1 MAPAAAHHLVSAGSD
16 STIRRH
22 RDRRAPLA
30 ALIAAGAA
38 VCLAVGTG
46 VGLAATTD
54 RGAGSPAVASWYPGC
69 GDGCPSATAAPTA
82 TPQGPPTRVR
92 VPKIGVD
99 SALTVLGL
107 DRAGTLIPPVDF
119 DTAGWYGGGPAPG
132 DTGPAVLAGH
142 LDSRRGPAVFARLG
156 ELRPGDEVQV
166 WRGGQR
172 LSFRVT
178 GSLRTR
184 KDQFPTA
191 VVYGPTPG
199 PELRL
204 VTCGGDFD
212 RRRGHYRDNV
222 VVFAVTESDGPVLP
236 DSAAG

>member
-1 MAPAAAHHLVSAGSD
+1 MSAGPAPS
-16 STIRRH
+16 IRRH
-22 RDRRAPLA
+22 RDRRISLA
-30 ALIAAGAA
+30 ALVAAGAA
-38 VCLAVGTG
+38 VCLAAGTG
-46 VGLAATTD
+46 AGLATAE
-54 RGAGSPAVASWYPGC
+54 RPPSAASWHPGC
-69 GDGCPSATAAPTA
+69 GDDCPSVATAPT
-82 TPQGPPTRVR
+82 PHGPPTRVR
-92 VPKIGVD
+92 VPRIGVD
-99 SALTVLGL
+99 SPLTVLGL
-107 DRAGTLIPPVDF
+107 DRAGVLIPPTGF

-156 ELRPGDEVQV
+156 ELRPGDLVQV

-199 PELRL
+199 AELRL

-212 RRRGHYRDNV
+212 RRRGHYVDNV
-222 VVFAVTESDGPVLP
+222 VVFAVAEAGDPVLP
-236 DSAAG
+236 TSAAG

>member
-1 MAPAAAHHLVSAGSD
+1 MAPVAAHHLVSTGSGPA
-16 STIRRH
+16 IRRH
-22 RDRRAPLA
+22 RDRRVPLA
-30 ALIAAGAA
+30 ALVAAGAA
-38 VCLAVGTG
+38 VCLAAGTG
-46 VGLAATTD
+46 VGLATT
-54 RGAGSPAVASWYPGC
+54 GPAPPPAASWHPGC
-69 GDGCPSATAAPTA
+69 ADDCPSAAAAPA
-82 TPQGPPTRVR
+82 PHGPPTRVR
-92 VPKIGVD
+92 VPRIGVD

-107 DRAGTLIPPVDF
+107 DRAGTLVPPSDF

-156 ELRPGDEVQV
+156 ELRAGDRVEV

-184 KDQFPTA
+184 KDRFPTA

-199 PELRL
+199 AELRL

-222 VVFAVTESDGPVLP
+222 VVFAVAEAAGPVLP

>member
-1 MAPAAAHHLVSAGSD
+1 MSAGPDPS
-16 STIRRH
+16 IRRH
-22 RDRRAPLA
+22 RDRRVPLA
-30 ALIAAGAA
+30 ALVAAGAA

-46 VGLAATTD
+46 VGLATT
-54 RGAGSPAVASWYPGC
+54 GPPPPMASWHLGC
-69 GDGCPSATAAPTA
+69 GDDCPSVAA
-82 TPQGPPTRVR
+82 TPAPRDPPPTRVR
-92 VPKIGVD
+92 IPRIDVD

-107 DRAGTLIPPVDF
+107 DRAGALIPPTDF

-132 DTGPAVLAGH
+132 DTGPALLAGH

-156 ELRPGDEVQV
+156 ELRPGDRVEV

-172 LSFRVT
+172 LAFRVT

-184 KDQFPTA
+184 KDSFPTD

-199 PELRL
+199 AELRL

-222 VVFAVTESDGPVLP
+222 VVFAVTDAPDPILP
-236 DSAAG
+236 TSAAG

>member
-1 MAPAAAHHLVSAGSD
+1 MSAGPGPS
-16 STIRRH
+16 IRRH
-22 RDRRAPLA
+22 RDRRVPLA
-30 ALIAAGAA
+30 ALVAAGAA
-38 VCLAVGTG
+38 VCLAASTG
-46 VGLAATTD
+46 VGLATTD
-54 RGAGSPAVASWYPGC
+54 PPPPVATWHPGC
-69 GDGCPSATAAPTA
+69 GDDCPSVAAAPT
-82 TPQGPPTRVR
+82 PHGPPTRVR
-92 VPKIGVD
+92 VPRIGVD

-107 DRAGTLIPPVDF
+107 DGAGTLIPPADF

-156 ELRPGDEVQV
+156 ELRPGDLVEV

-172 LSFRVT
+172 LPFRVT

-191 VVYGPTPG
+191 AVYGPTPG
-199 PELRL
+199 AELRL

-212 RRRGHYRDNV
+212 RRRGHYVDNV
-222 VVFAVTESDGPVLP
+222 VVFAVTAARDPVLP
-236 DSAAG
+236 TSAAG

>member
-1 MAPAAAHHLVSAGSD
+1 MSIGPA
-16 STIRRH
+16 IRRH

-30 ALIAAGAA
+30 ALVAAGAA
-38 VCLAVGTG
+38 VCLAAGSG
-46 VGLAATTD
+46 VGLATT
-54 RGAGSPAVASWYPGC
+54 GPPAVATWHPGC
-69 GDGCPSATAAPTA
+69 ADGCASVAASPR
-82 TPQGPPTRVR
+82 PQGPPTRVR
-92 VPKIGVD
+92 VPRIGVD

-107 DRAGTLIPPVDF
+107 DRAGALVPPADF

-142 LDSRRGPAVFARLG
+142 LDSRRGPAVFARLD
-156 ELRPGDEVQV
+156 ELRSGDRVQV
-166 WRGGQR
+166 WRDGR
-172 LSFRVT
+172 WLSFRVT

-184 KDQFPTA
+184 KDEFPTA
-191 VVYGPTPG
+191 TVYGPTPG

-222 VVFAVTESDGPVLP
+222 VVFAVLDAPGPVLP
-236 DSAAG
+236 TSTAG

>member
-1 MAPAAAHHLVSAGSD
+1 MAAAPHHLVNIGPA
-16 STIRRH
+16 IRRH
-22 RDRRAPLA
+22 RDRRVPLA
-30 ALIAAGAA
+30 ALVAAGAA
-38 VCLAVGTG
+38 VCLAAGTG
-46 VGLAATTD
+46 VGLATT
-54 RGAGSPAVASWYPGC
+54 GPAPPPAASWQPGC
-69 GDGCPSATAAPTA
+69 TDDCPSAAAAPA
-82 TPQGPPTRVR
+82 PQGPPTRVR
-92 VPKIGVD
+92 VPRIGVD

-107 DRAGTLIPPVDF
+107 DRAGTLIPPADF
-119 DTAGWYGGGPAPG
+119 DTVGWYGGGPAPG

-156 ELRPGDEVQV
+156 DLRPGDRVEVR
-166 WRGGQR
+166 RGGQR

-184 KDQFPTA
+184 KDRFPTA

-222 VVFAVTESDGPVLP
+222 VVFAVGDAADPALP
-236 DSAAG
+236 ESAAG

>member
-1 MAPAAAHHLVSAGSD
+1 MSAGADPS
-16 STIRRH
+16 IRRH
-22 RDRRAPLA
+22 RDRRTPLA
-30 ALIAAGAA
+30 ALVAAGAA
-38 VCLAVGTG
+38 VCLAAGTG
-46 VGLAATTD
+46 IGLATTAPPPP
-54 RGAGSPAVASWYPGC
+54 GASWRPGC
-69 GDGCPSATAAPTA
+69 GDDCPSTAAP
-82 TPQGPPTRVR
+82 PVSHNPPTRVR
-92 VPKIGVD
+92 IPRIGVD
-99 SALTVLGL
+99 SPLTVLGL
-107 DRAGTLIPPVDF
+107 DRVGALIPPTDF
-119 DTAGWYGGGPAPG
+119 HTAGWYGGGPAPG

-156 ELRPGDEVQV
+156 ELRPGDLVEV
-166 WRGGQR
+166 WRDGQR

-212 RRRGHYRDNV
+212 RRRGHYIDNV
-222 VVFAVTESDGPVLP
+222 VVFAVTEARGPVLP
-236 DSAAG
+236 TSAAG

>member
-1 MAPAAAHHLVSAGSD
+1 MTTGPDPS
-16 STIRRH
+16 IRRH
-22 RDRRAPLA
+22 RDRRVPLVG
-30 ALIAAGAA
+30 LVAAGAA
-38 VCLAVGTG
+38 VCLAAGTG
-46 VGLAATTD
+46 VGLATTGPAPPAAT
-54 RGAGSPAVASWYPGC
+54 WHPGC
-69 GDGCPSATAAPTA
+69 TDDCPSVAAAP

-92 VPKIGVD
+92 VPRIGVD
-99 SALTVLGL
+99 STLTVLGL
-107 DRAGTLIPPVDF
+107 DRSGALIPPTDF

-142 LDSRRGPAVFARLG
+142 LDSRRGPAVFARLD
-156 ELRPGDEVQV
+156 ELRPGDRVDV

-178 GSLRTR
+178 GSIRAR

-191 VVYGPTPG
+191 AVYGPTPG
-199 PELRL
+199 AELRL

-212 RRRGHYRDNV
+212 RRSRHYRDNI
-222 VVFAVTESDGPVLP
+222 VVFAVTEAPGPVLP

>member
-1 MAPAAAHHLVSAGSD
+1 MASAAAHHLVSTGPDPS
-16 STIRRH
+16 IRRH
-22 RDRRAPLA
+22 RDRRVPLA
-30 ALIAAGAA
+30 ALVAAGAA
-38 VCLAVGTG
+38 VCLAAGTG
-46 VGLAATTD
+46 VGLATT
-54 RGAGSPAVASWYPGC
+54 GPPPPVASWHPGC
-69 GDGCPSATAAPTA
+69 ADDCPSAAAAPA
-82 TPQGPPTRVR
+82 PQGPPTRVR
-92 VPKIGVD
+92 VPRIGVD
-99 SALTVLGL
+99 STLTVLGL
-107 DRAGTLIPPVDF
+107 DRAGALVPPTDF

-156 ELRPGDEVQV
+156 ELRPGDLVEV

-199 PELRL
+199 AEVRL

-212 RRRGHYRDNV
+212 RQRGHYRDNV
-222 VVFAVTESDGPVLP
+222 VVFAVTEAADPVLP
-236 DSAAG
+236 KSAAG